1 MCESDI
7 TDENSSSIMN
17 PLPSRKIEEISKSG
31 ISIFLVAN
39 SNLSFYS
46 LTQSLSHLKLQHA
59 NAPVTCTRP
68 FATRGFQTLL
78 SLI

>member
-31 ISIFLVAN
+31 ISIFLFAN
-39 SNLSFYS
+39 SNSSFYGS
-46 LTQSLSHLKLQHA
+46 LTQSLSHVKLQHA
-59 NAPVTCTRP
+59 NALHMPVRN
-68 FATRGFQTLL
+68 
-78 SLI
+78 